1 MPSSM
6 MSTRSP
12 PKPRMTGRL
21 APGPKLR
28 LAMPGSCSMASA
40 MVLGASLAISNE
52 STVETALNVR
62 SVASAPT
69 AADAVT
75 VTSSRIGDR
84 LSSKSTAAVSPA
96 PMVTL

>member
-1 MPSSM
+1 M

-28 LAMPGSCSMASA
+28 LAMPGSSSSASP

-52 STVETALNVR
+52 STVVTALNAW
-62 SVASAPT
+62 SVAAAPT

-75 VTSSRIGDR
+75 VTSSRTGDR
-84 LSSKSTAAVSPA
+84 LSSKSVMAVSPA
-96 PMVTL
+96 PMVTV